1 MDTKSTLKSRKIH
14 KSTLKSMESSQ
25 INVAVFPRP
34 KRGVGAF
41 ADRFPVLRELN
52 THDSKRGGSRLHAR
66 KVRGKWHHNAHQR
79 GGIAARRLRRKTQND
94 PKKVWFSGTG
104 VGNGKGITMDFRF
117 PPWGLWPCWIG
128 AYLCR
133 ISKARESPETYRP
146 PFPGF
151 KKSEEKKRAYAMLV
165 W

>member
-52 THDSKRGGSRLHAR
+52 THDSKRGGSRPHAR

-117 PPWGLWPCWIG
+117 PPWGLWPKINVACG
-128 AYLCR
+128 
-133 ISKARESPETYRP
+133 K
-146 PFPGF
+146 
-151 KKSEEKKRAYAMLV
+151 
-165 W
+165 